1 MERAKDLLD
10 DQQGVWC
17 PCVSFSA
24 YLSCGE
30 IQHDCQQADSMS
42 MSTTDSACNTV
53 MLRGMSSGTHVM
65 TNRMGGVPEYVA
77 EDRPV
82 VLSDGWRVGEWG
94 GNLLWLER
102 KRNWRKQLR
111 PRTWTWA
118 DWFAWGIIAGES
130 RVVHAEVTV

>member
-30 IQHDCQQADSMS
+30 IRDDCQQADSMS
-42 MSTTDSACNTV
+42 TTDSTYSTV
-53 MLRGMSSGTHVM
+53 MLRGMNSGTHVM
-65 TNRMGGVPEYVA
+65 TNWMGGVSKYVA
-77 EDRPV
+77 EACAA
-82 VLSDGWRVGEWG
+82 LISDEGRGDESVEE
-94 GNLLWLER
+94 LLWLER

-111 PRTWTWA
+111 PRTRTWA

-130 RVVHAEVTV
+130 RVVHAEVFG